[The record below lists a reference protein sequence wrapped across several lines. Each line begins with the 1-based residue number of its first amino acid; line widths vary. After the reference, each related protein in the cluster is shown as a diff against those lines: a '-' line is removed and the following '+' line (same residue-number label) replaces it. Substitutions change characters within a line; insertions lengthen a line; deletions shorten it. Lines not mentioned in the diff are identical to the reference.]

1 MLEGNRL
8 PAGIK
13 VSPRWWKEWQATWL
27 PNGLPSASE
36 CHHHAGPRSFATRQL
51 FCQVCLLFLEDDEE
65 DNRAFPLT
73 PSILREFQGDGVN
86 ELETPRN
93 STYRHR
99 LALARE
105 TFSTLVRE
113 LAEQGREWLAQE
125 MLNDIEPL
133 NDDDAVFR
141 LWIFLGGPQGK
152 IADQT

>member
-1 MLEGNRL
+1 M
-8 PAGIK
+8 
-13 VSPRWWKEWQATWL
+13 
-27 PNGLPSASE
+27 SE
-36 CHHHAGPRSFATRQL
+36 DGFWR
-51 FCQVCLLFLEDDEE
+51 
-65 DNRAFPLT
+65 
-73 PSILREFQGDGVN
+73 LREFQGDGVN

-99 LALARE
+99 HRLALARE

-113 LAEQGREWLAQE
+113 LAEQGRAWLAQE

>member
-1 MLEGNRL
+1 MVLEVVITTVLSSSFQMQGR
-8 PAGIK
+8 ID
-13 VSPRWWKEWQATWL
+13 REH
-27 PNGLPSASE
+27 GLLD
-36 CHHHAGPRSFATRQL
+36 GVVDFYY
-51 FCQVCLLFLEDDEE
+51 QVCLLFLEDDEE

-93 STYRHR
+93 STYRRR

-113 LAEQGREWLAQE
+113 LAERGREWLAQE
-125 MLNDIEPL
+125 MLNDVEPL

>member
-1 MLEGNRL
+1 MVLEVVITTVLSSGFQMQGRIDL
-8 PAGIK
+8 
-13 VSPRWWKEWQATWL
+13 EH
-27 PNGLPSASE
+27 GLLD
-36 CHHHAGPRSFATRQL
+36 GVVD
-51 FCQVCLLFLEDDEE
+51 FCYQVCLLFLEDDEE

-113 LAEQGREWLAQE
+113 LAERAREWLAPE
-125 MLNDIEPL
+125 MLNDVEPL

-152 IADQT
+152 ITDQT

>member
-1 MLEGNRL
+1 MVLEVVVTTVLSSSFLMQGRIDL
-8 PAGIK
+8 
-13 VSPRWWKEWQATWL
+13 EH
-27 PNGLPSASE
+27 GLLD
-36 CHHHAGPRSFATRQL
+36 GVVDFYY
-51 FCQVCLLFLEDDEE
+51 QVCLLFLEDDEE

-86 ELETPRN
+86 ELGTPRN
-93 STYRHR
+93 STYRRR

-113 LAEQGREWLAQE
+113 LAERGREWLAQE
-125 MLNDIEPL
+125 MLNDVEPL

-152 IADQT
+152 IDDQT